1 MENGQKVRKNLGL
14 GLLIAWAVLFASG
27 ALGELLGVDF
37 LRDLGD
43 VKSIFL
49 R

>member
-1 MENGQKVRKNLGL
+1 MADREKVLQNLGKC
-14 GLLIAWAVLFASG
+14 LLIAWVVLFAGG
-27 ALGELLGVDF
+27 AIGELLGVDF
-37 LRDLGD
+37 LREYCD

>member
-1 MENGQKVRKNLGL
+1 MADREKVLKNLGH

-27 ALGELLGVDF
+27 AIGELLGVEF

>member
-1 MENGQKVRKNLGL
+1 MAAREKALQNLGKS
-14 GLLIAWAVLFASG
+14 LLIAWAVLFFGG
-27 ALGELLGVDF
+27 AIGELLDVDF
-37 LRDLGD
+37 LREHCD